1 MYSSTALGKIISPAN
16 LESAMVRQIEDD
28 KLPNNKVIKKLSE
41 FGEGFKH
48 HHENYEAYSIS
59 AIRETGGTWDFGD
72 MVFHF
77 PEHFGF
83 CYGVD
88 KAIDMVFETCARF
101 SVEGGSASGGEGKRI
116 FLTDQLIHNPYING
130 KLKEKGVHYL
140 KRDSHNLL
148 VCDGLQSG
156 DVVVVSA
163 FGTDF
168 RDIQSLKEKN
178 VTIVD
183 STCGAIINVWKR
195 VEGYAKNGFITIM
208 HGKRNH
214 EETRATVSQAVKEG
228 GAYIIIENQKEAE
241 ELASVIRGE
250 MDEIKFIQ
258 KYPNALSDDLRL
270 NFGDS
275 STTKHS
281 GSAFGGKM
289 GMANQTTMLKGESL
303 EIQNILRKAY
313 IDRFGPELTAE
324 RFKSFDTICGA
335 TQDRQDALR
344 NLFEK
349 HLDLLIIVGGFNSSN
364 TSHLAEIAA
373 TRFASAKTG
382 PAFYHI
388 ESADDILSR
397 EEIRCRDPR
406 TENTGVETGWF
417 KDSLKEIGITSGAST
432 PDVTLLTIIQKIR
445 QIKNGS

>member
-1 MYSSTALGKIISPAN
+1 MEN
-16 LESAMVRQIEDD
+16 
-28 KLPNNKVIKKLSE
+28 VIKKLSE

-48 HHENYEAYSIS
+48 HHENYEASAIS
-59 AIRETGGTWDFGD
+59 AIRETGGVWDFGTLA
-72 MVFHF
+72 FHF

-101 SVEGGSASGGEGKRI
+101 INEQGSGKRI

-130 KLKEKGVHYL
+130 KLKEKGVQYL
-140 KRDSHNLL
+140 RRDASNLL
-148 VCDGLQSG
+148 ICDALQPN

-168 RDIQSLKEKN
+168 RDIENLKSKG

-214 EETRATVSQAVKEG
+214 EETRATVSQAVKER
-228 GAYIIIENQKEAE
+228 GAYIAIENMKEAA
-241 ELASVIRGE
+241 ELAAVIRGE
-250 MDEIKFIQ
+250 LEEEEFIARH
-258 KYPNALSDDLRL
+258 PDAVLPGFHFDMAACR
-270 NFGDS
+270 
-275 STTKHS
+275 
-281 GSAFGGKM
+281 M

-303 EIQNILRKAY
+303 EIQNILRKAFV
-313 IDRFGPELTAE
+313 DRFGEEETKN

-344 NLFEK
+344 NLLK
-349 HLDLLIIVGGFNSSN
+349 KPLDLILIVGGFNSSN
-364 TSHLAEIAA
+364 TTHLAEIADP
-373 TRFASAKTG
+373 STG
-382 PAFYHI
+382 SGRVGLGYYHI
-388 ESADDILSR
+388 ESADDIVS
-397 EEIRCRDPR
+397 ENEIRARDPK
-406 TENTGVETGWF
+406 TGKVSVHAGWF
-417 KDSLKEIGITSGAST
+417 PAHAKNIGITSGAST
-432 PDVTLLTIIQKIR
+432 PDVTLLTIIQKICGFKT
-445 QIKNGS
+445 QTV

>member
-1 MYSSTALGKIISPAN
+1 MTEKIQNEN
-16 LESAMVRQIEDD
+16 LSKD
-28 KLPNNKVIKKLSE
+28 KLIKKLSE

-48 HHENYEAYSIS
+48 HHENYEAASIS
-59 AIRETGGTWDFGD
+59 AIRETGGVWDFGD
-72 MVFHF
+72 LVFHF

-88 KAIDMVFETCARF
+88 KAIDMVFETCERF
-101 SVEGGSASGGEGKRI
+101 EKKRI

-140 KRDSHNLL
+140 KRDGHNLL
-148 VCDGLQSG
+148 VCDELKSG

-168 RDIQSLKEKN
+168 RDIQNLKSKG

-195 VEGYAKNGFITIM
+195 VEGYAKNGYITIM

-214 EETRATVSQAVKEG
+214 EETRATVSQAVKEN

-241 ELASVIRGE
+241 ELAAVIRGE
-250 MDEIKFIQ
+250 VEEKFFVE
-258 KYPNALSDDLRL
+258 KYPNAVSE
-270 NFGDS
+270 NFLFNTS
-275 STTKHS
+275 EC
-281 GSAFGGKM
+281 KM

-303 EIQNILRKAY
+303 KIQDILRKAY
-313 IDRFGPELTAE
+313 FDRFGQPVTAE

-344 NLFEK
+344 NLFNK
-349 HLDLLIIVGGFNSSN
+349 PLDLLMIVGGFNSSN

-373 TRFASAKTG
+373 MNAG

-388 ESADDILSR
+388 ESAEDILSR

-406 TENTGVETGWF
+406 TGKSEIKKGWLKHPLKNVGV
-417 KDSLKEIGITSGAST
+417 TSGAST

-445 QIKNGS
+445 DFKEIL

>member
-1 MYSSTALGKIISPAN
+1 
-16 LESAMVRQIEDD
+16 MVLSRENMPEQ
-28 KLPNNKVIKKLSE
+28 VIKKLSE

-48 HHENYEAYSIS
+48 HHENYEASAIS
-59 AIRETGGTWDFGD
+59 AIRETGGVWDFGRLQ
-72 MVFHF
+72 FHF

-88 KAIDMVFETCARF
+88 KAIDMVFETCSRF
-101 SVEGGSASGGEGKRI
+101 EGRRI

-140 KRDSHNLL
+140 HRNAKNLL
-148 VCDGLQSG
+148 LTDELQAG

-168 RDIQSLKEKN
+168 RDIAKLKEKN

-228 GAYIIIENQKEAE
+228 GAYILIENKKEAE
-241 ELASVIRGE
+241 DLADVIRGKMAE
-250 MDEIKFIQ
+250 
-258 KYPNALSDDLRL
+258 SDFLKNYSHAVSENL
-270 NFGDS
+270 NLKS
-275 STTKHS
+275 MESR
-281 GSAFGGKM
+281 M

-303 EIQNILRKAY
+303 EIQGILKKAY
-313 IDRFGPELTAE
+313 QERFGETE
-324 RFKSFDTICGA
+324 TVQRFRSFDTICGA

-344 NLFEK
+344 KLLDQP
-349 HLDLLIIVGGFNSSN
+349 LDLLVIVGGFNSSN
-364 TSHLAEIAA
+364 TSHLAEIADG
-373 TRFASAKTG
+373 RLPF
-382 PAFYHI
+382 FHI
-388 ESADDILSR
+388 ESAGDISSSER
-397 EEIRCRDPR
+397 IHCRNPKTSKVVDVQ
-406 TENTGVETGWF
+406 NWF
-417 KDSLKEIGITSGAST
+417 PTNVRRIGITSGAST
-432 PDVTLLTIIQKIR
+432 PDVTLLEIIQKIR
-445 QIKNGS
+445 VFAEYR